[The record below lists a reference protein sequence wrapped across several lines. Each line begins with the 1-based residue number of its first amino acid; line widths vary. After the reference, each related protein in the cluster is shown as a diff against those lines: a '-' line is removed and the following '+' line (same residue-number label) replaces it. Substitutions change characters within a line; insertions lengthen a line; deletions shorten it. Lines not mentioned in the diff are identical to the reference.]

1 MQLFLTF
8 ILCLFVSA
16 ALLAADKDKNSP
28 SKSSGSGSSS
38 KTTISKDKLIGAWEL
53 DDNSSL
59 GLKGTVYE
67 FTKDK
72 VTMSFKKVR
81 ASGSYTLDGD
91 KLHWTMGQGSV
102 VTESLPTTITKL
114 TDKEMVLE
122 VKDSKITLTK
132 K

>member
-1 MQLFLTF
+1 MRLTQLSYT
-8 ILCLFVSA
+8 IVLCLIVSA
-16 ALLAADKDKNSP
+16 GLLAADKSSA
-28 SKSSGSGSSS
+28 SKSSGSGS
-38 KTTISKDKLIGAWEL
+38 KTAISKDKLIGSWEL

-102 VTESLPTTITKL
+102 VTESQPTTITKL